1 MYTALERFV
10 MVMVVT
16 LLGLAVIAAFEFDV
30 IYFDVCIAIAFIMN
44 SMLPDN
50 FELFCRKVDED

>member
-16 LLGLAVIAAFEFDV
+16 LLGLAVIAVSEFDV
-30 IYFDVCIAIAFIMN
+30 IYFGVCIATAFIMN

>member
-1 MYTALERFV
+1 MYTTLERFV

-16 LLGLAVIAAFEFDV
+16 LLGLAVIAASEFDV
-30 IYFDVCIAIAFIMN
+30 IYFGVCIATAFIMN